1 MDLLEKIQILK
12 NHFNVKNYKRV
23 IDGAT
28 KLLKKSPKNAYLL
41 NLAGM
46 SYQGLSQHNNSIKLF
61 KEALKYRPN
70 NTALLNNYANSIKAI
85 GKLELSQ
92 ELYEKTIKLDPG
104 YINAYNN
111 YANLKTLV
119 NDYQGA
125 IKLYSK
131 ALELLK
137 SKQNPPKNSIVGIL
151 FSLAVAYQSDNK
163 IDETKKIIKEIFLID
178 PFHAGANK
186 LITSLKKYSKDDQE
200 SMDHIKK
207 MEELNNKI
215 DIKDYENKVDISYA
229 LGKSY
234 EDIKEFKKAFFHL
247 NIANELKFNQKGSN
261 LEAEK
266 KNINNIIKT
275 FEGIDFKNLNTRSSD
290 DKKIIFILGMP
301 RSGTTLTEQIIAS
314 HNEVYGAGE
323 LIYLQQVVKKN
334 FVNESKYD
342 KQKIIEYQNL
352 NKNIIFDEYLE
363 YFNLYNF
370 KEKIITDKAPQNF
383 ELIGFIKLFFPN
395 AKVIHCFRNSK
406 DNCLSLFKNS
416 FASNAMNWTNK
427 QEDIAEYYNLYSKIM
442 GFWKSKVPEFIH
454 DVEYEKLV
462 ENKEIEI
469 KKILNFCDLEW
480 DEKCLNPHKNS
491 KTPIKTVSISQ
502 ARQPIYKTSLNS
514 SDNYNEYLDKMFS
527 VLKS

>member
-12 NHFNVKNYKRV
+12 NHFNAKNYKRV

-28 KLLKKSPKNAYLL
+28 SLLRKAPNNVYLL
-41 NLAGM
+41 NLTGM

-61 KEALKYRPN
+61 KEALKYGPN
-70 NTALLNNYANSIKAI
+70 NTAVLNNYANSIKAI

-92 ELYEKTIKLDPG
+92 ELYEKTLKLDPG
-104 YINAYNN
+104 YVNAYNN

-125 IKLYSK
+125 IRLYTK

-137 SKQNPPKNSIVGIL
+137 SKQNPQKTSIVGIL
-151 FSLAVAYQSDNK
+151 FSLAVAYQSENK
-163 IDETKKIIKEIFLID
+163 IEETKKIIKEIFAIE
-178 PFHAGANK
+178 PFHVGANK
-186 LITSLKKYSKDDQE
+186 LISSIIKYSKNDQE
-200 SMDHIKK
+200 SLEHIKK
-207 MEELNNKI
+207 MEELNDII
-215 DIKDYENKVDISYA
+215 DMSDYEKKVDISYA

-234 EDIKEFKKAFFHL
+234 EDLKDFKKAFYYL
-247 NIANELKFNQKGSN
+247 SIANNLKYNEKGSN

-266 KNINNIIKT
+266 KAINNIIKT
-275 FEGIDFKNLNTRSSD
+275 FEGIDFNNLNTASS

-314 HNEVYGAGE
+314 HNGVYGAGE
-323 LIYLQQVVKKN
+323 LIYLQQVLKKN

-342 KQKIIEYQNL
+342 KQKIIDYQNL
-352 NKNIIFDEYLE
+352 SKNIIFEEYLE

-370 KEKIITDKAPQNF
+370 KENIITDKAPQNF
-383 ELIGFIKLFFPN
+383 RLIGFIKLFFPN

-416 FASNAMNWTNK
+416 FASHTMNWTNK
-427 QEDIAEYYNLYSKIM
+427 AEDIAEYYNLYVKIM
-442 GFWKSKVPEFIH
+442 NFWKEKIPNYIY

-462 ENKEIEI
+462 NDKEDQI
-469 KKILNFCDLEW
+469 KKILNFCGLEW
-480 DEKCLNPHKNS
+480 DEKCLSPHINS

-514 SDNYNEYLDKMFS
+514 SDNYNEYLEKMYS
-527 VLKS
+527 ILN